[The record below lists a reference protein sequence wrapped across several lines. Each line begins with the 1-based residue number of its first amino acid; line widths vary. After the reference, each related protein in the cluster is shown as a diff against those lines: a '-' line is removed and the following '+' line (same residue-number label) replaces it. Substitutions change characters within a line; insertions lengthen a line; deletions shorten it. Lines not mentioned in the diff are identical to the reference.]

1 MKQHNHKIM
10 ARGQSITEYLIVL
23 AAIIGAIVAST
34 IGIRYGVN
42 RGMKTVNEKFEKGI
56 ATSSVPGKQKA
67 YLQTE
72 ESYDD
77 SRQHKTDPAWENTD
91 QPGGPQYTGGY
102 EYEEWVR
109 NNPDSAYNAP
119 EDGKTLYD
127 TGVKPYPAKNYWVG
141 NVRGQK
147 GK

>member
-1 MKQHNHKIM
+1 MI
-10 ARGQSITEYLIVL
+10 RGQSITEYLIVL

-34 IGIRYGVN
+34 IGIRHGVDK
-42 RGMKTVNEKFEKGI
+42 GMKDVNAKFETGI
-56 ATSSVPGKQKA
+56 KNSSVPGKQKT
-67 YLQTE
+67 YLQAE
-72 ESYDD
+72 ESYSD
-77 SRQHKTDPAWENTD
+77 SKKHTSDPQWENTD

-102 EYEEWVR
+102 DYDNWVH

-119 EDGKTLYD
+119 ADGTTLYD

-141 NVRGQK
+141 NVRGQR